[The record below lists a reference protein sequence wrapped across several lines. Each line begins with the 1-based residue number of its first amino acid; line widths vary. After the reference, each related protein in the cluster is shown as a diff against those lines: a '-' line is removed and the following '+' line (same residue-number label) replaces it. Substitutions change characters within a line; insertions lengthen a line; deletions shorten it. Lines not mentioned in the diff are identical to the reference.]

1 MTMSKRIENRRH
13 QRCGAFLRGSL
24 IPALLFG
31 LGLPAAAYAQTQ
43 GEVPLGEGTAPAQL
57 PPPRSD
63 HDPQPMVPAPT
74 VPITGVTSQAGTGG
88 TQSYARAGVLEL
100 GGSAGFSAA
109 SSYSRY
115 ELSPSIG
122 IFAMD
127 NLELS
132 LITGFSHFRIGPKNG
147 SDRVSATE
155 VKALFEPSLHIP
167 FSQVAFGFV
176 GLGAGFNYVS
186 GHDAGFALQP
196 RAGLNLLI
204 GRSGVLTP
212 SFNVNYS
219 TVDALRTQAGTILA
233 VQTSY
238 GMNIGYT
245 VMW

>member
-1 MTMSKRIENRRH
+1 MIMGKRTETQRY
-13 QRCGAFLRGSL
+13 QRCGAVLRGSL

-43 GEVPLGEGTAPAQL
+43 GEVPLGQGTAPAQL

-63 HDPQPMVPAPT
+63 NDPQPMVPAPT
-74 VPITGVTSQAGTGG
+74 VPLTGVTSQAGTGG
-88 TQSYARAGVLEL
+88 TQSYGRAGVLEL

-109 SSYSRY
+109 SSYSRF

-132 LITGFSHFRIGPKNG
+132 LLTGFSHFRIGARNG
-147 SDRVSATE
+147 AGRVTATE
-155 VKALFEPSLHIP
+155 IKALIEPSLHIP
-167 FSQVAFGFV
+167 LSQVAFAFV
-176 GLGAGFNYVS
+176 GLGGGINYIT

-196 RAGLNLLI
+196 RLGMNFLI

-212 SFNVNYS
+212 ALNVNYS
-219 TVDALRTQAGTILA
+219 TVDALRTGAGTILA
-233 VQTSY
+233 VQTTY

>member
-1 MTMSKRIENRRH
+1 MSTETKRYEKR
-13 QRCGAFLRGSL
+13 GALFRGSL
-24 IPALLFG
+24 VPALLCG
-31 LGLPAAAYAQTQ
+31 LALPAAAYAQTESQ
-43 GEVPLGEGTAPAQL
+43 GEVPLGQGVPPSQL
-57 PPPRSD
+57 PAPRSD
-63 HDPQPMVPAPT
+63 NDPRPPVPAPT
-74 VPITGVTSQAGTGG
+74 VPVTGVTRQAGVGG
-88 TQSYARAGVLEL
+88 TQAYGRAGVMEL

-109 SSYSRY
+109 SNYSRF

-122 IFAMD
+122 VYAVD

-132 LITGFSHFRIGPKNG
+132 LLTGFSHFRVGSTAN

-155 VKALFEPSLHIP
+155 IKALIEPSLHLP

-176 GLGAGFNYVS
+176 GLGAGFNYIS

-196 RAGLNLLI
+196 RLGFNFLI

-212 SFNVNYS
+212 AFNVAYS
-219 TVDALRTQAGTILA
+219 TVEALRTEAGTVLA
-233 VQTSY
+233 VQSSY

>member
-1 MTMSKRIENRRH
+1 MTMSKRTETRRY
-13 QRCGAFLRGSL
+13 QRCGTLLRASL
-24 IPALLFG
+24 FPALLFG

-43 GEVPLGEGTAPAQL
+43 GEVPLGQGTVPAQL

-63 HDPQPMVPAPT
+63 NDPQPMVPAPT
-74 VPITGVTSQAGTGG
+74 VPVTGITSQAGTGG
-88 TQSYARAGVLEL
+88 TQAYGRAGVLEL

-109 SSYSRY
+109 STYSRW

-122 IFAMD
+122 IFALD

-147 SDRVSATE
+147 VDRVSATE
-155 VKALFEPSLHIP
+155 IKALFEPSLHIP
-167 FSQVAFGFV
+167 FSNMAFGFL
-176 GLGAGFNYVS
+176 GLGAGINYVS

-196 RAGLNLLI
+196 RAGLNFLL

-212 SFNVNYS
+212 AFNVNYS
-219 TVDALRTQAGTILA
+219 TVDALRTEAGTVIA

>member
-1 MTMSKRIENRRH
+1 MSKTTETKRRH
-13 QRCGAFLRGSL
+13 RCGASLRGSF

-43 GEVPLGEGTAPAQL
+43 TDVPLGQGTPPAQL

-88 TQSYARAGVLEL
+88 TQAYGRAGVLEL

-109 SSYSRY
+109 SSYSRF
-115 ELSPSIG
+115 ELSPSVG
-122 IFAMD
+122 LFAMD
-127 NLELS
+127 NLQLS
-132 LITGFSHFRIGPKNG
+132 LITGLSHFRIGASNG
-147 SDRVSATE
+147 GDRVSATE

-176 GLGAGFNYVS
+176 GLGAGLNYIT

-196 RAGLNLLI
+196 RIGLNFLI

-212 SFNVNYS
+212 AFNVNYS
-219 TVDALRTQAGTILA
+219 TVHALRTQAGTILA

>member
-1 MTMSKRIENRRH
+1 
-13 QRCGAFLRGSL
+13 
-24 IPALLFG
+24 
-31 LGLPAAAYAQTQ
+31 
-43 GEVPLGEGTAPAQL
+43 
-57 PPPRSD
+57 
-63 HDPQPMVPAPT
+63 MVPAPT

-88 TQSYARAGVLEL
+88 TQAYGRSGVLEL

-109 SSYSRY
+109 TSYSRW

-122 IFAMD
+122 MFVMD

-132 LITGFSHFRIGPKNG
+132 LITGFSHFRIGPTDG
-147 SDRVSATE
+147 SERVTATE
-155 VKALFEPSLHIP
+155 IKALFEPSLHIP
-167 FSQVAFGFV
+167 FSNVVFGFV
-176 GLGAGFNYVS
+176 GLGAGINYLS

-196 RAGLNLLI
+196 RGGLNFLV

-212 SFNVNYS
+212 AFIVNYS
-219 TVDALRTQAGTILA
+219 TVDALRTSAGTVLA

>member
-1 MTMSKRIENRRH
+1 
-13 QRCGAFLRGSL
+13 
-24 IPALLFG
+24 
-31 LGLPAAAYAQTQ
+31 LGLPAAAYAQKQ
-43 GEVPLGEGTAPAQL
+43 DEVPLGQGTPPAQL

-74 VPITGVTSQAGTGG
+74 VPLTGVTSQAGTGG
-88 TQSYARAGVLEL
+88 TQAYGRAGVLEL

-109 SSYSRY
+109 NSYSRW

-122 IFAMD
+122 MFAID
-127 NLELS
+127 NVELS
-132 LITGFSHFRIGPKNG
+132 LLTGFSHFRVG
-147 SDRVSATE
+147 SGADRASATE

-167 FSQVAFGFV
+167 FSDVVFGFV
-176 GLGAGFNYVS
+176 GLGAGVNYIT

-196 RAGLNLLI
+196 RLGMNFLI

-212 SFNVNYS
+212 ALNVNYS
-219 TVDALRTQAGTILA
+219 TVRALRTAAGTVLA
-233 VQTSY
+233 VQSTY